1 MRWVYGSTRDP
12 PARQEDAAHDRGQH
26 RVDANAEGVQ
36 EAGRK
41 EKGPRNEMCSLVD
54 ASRNVQGREEVRKCV
69 NALTQKKRTLRGV
82 AAHLRLVIFVS
93 LRMAASAV
101 TPLSPMSL

>member
-1 MRWVYGSTRDP
+1 MLTLLPAASLTARLAWLLRLLYFKLQRGGRTEVRWVYGSTRDP
-12 PARQEDAAHDRGQH
+12 PARQEDAAHDRGQR

-69 NALTQKKRTLRGV
+69 NGR
-82 AAHLRLVIFVS
+82 
-93 LRMAASAV
+93 
-101 TPLSPMSL
+101 